1 MSETNKMEITP
12 SKNIVVIRPT
22 ELPSTTRIIPL
33 TSDAPKVGEVV
44 AIGVSKKPPIF
55 KCGDTIAYRQ
65 FGEYEFFVNGETL
78 YFVKFDD
85 ILGLI
90 KPKKNCCRD

>member
-1 MSETNKMEITP
+1 MSKTNIMEITP
-12 SKNIVVIRPT
+12 SKNIIVIRPT
-22 ELPSTTRIIPL
+22 EIPSSTRVIPL
-33 TSDAPKVGEVV
+33 TSDAPRVGEII
-44 AIGVSKKPPIF
+44 AIGNSKNPPIF
-55 KCGDTIAYRQ
+55 KIGDIIAYRQ
-65 FGEYEFFVNGETL
+65 FGEYEFFINGETL